1 MLFQTAIAALMAFGQ
16 DPAAAADVRTA
27 VESAP
32 ASVERIGFGPVW
44 LGMSFDDARTALPDV
59 AWQEKGAALNPSRIR
74 LSGPEAIDLFG
85 RRFDVEIKPGVHGA
99 SRIDL
104 HTAAPEIGVRGCRS
118 LVAEAVAGL
127 EARFGR
133 FEALPNTA
141 ATPNG
146 ELPAAIRMWT
156 SRDLRMELPGFF
168 AVSAGRPATEVF
180 NAGGRSRVNFFASGE
195 RGRGTW
201 QSIRQPANDDLTI
214 GVGAGYAPDLD
225 TAKPTCDLYI
235 FVSHEPPR
243 PERETIAFEDLVP
256 LRTPTIADRHA
267 SLEFM
272 SAEELASLPDEGI
285 DISVDCIV
293 RRQYGTLLC
302 LNPEEIQPEERELI
316 SAAQAQGRGYVFR
329 TDSLQPESDIPLRTR
344 LTVRLRAS
352 DRIDIS
358 RSVDEPILPMREV
371 RWARFPSRKWLA
383 EEAEDQEPGDVSIKA
398 HCQLQSDGSVICA
411 DMAVERNGESYQSS
425 GLEHGPSRDCPDAG
439 GIRTE
444 RRDALCRTLVRF
456 QAHFPGGGIA
466 WRR

>member
-1 MLFQTAIAALMAFGQ
+1 MLLHTVIAALMAFGQ

-32 ASVERIGFGPVW
+32 TSVERIGFGPVW

-74 LSGPEAIDLFG
+74 LSGPGAIDLLG

-99 SRIDL
+99 SRIDF
-104 HTAAPEIGVRGCRS
+104 HTAAQEIGIRGCRA

-133 FEALPNTA
+133 FEALPNPP
-141 ATPNG
+141 ATPSD

-156 SRDLRMELPGFF
+156 SRDLRMELPGLF
-168 AVSAGRPATEVF
+168 AVSAGLPATEVF
-180 NAGGRSRVNFFASGE
+180 DAGGQSRVNFFPSPGQ

-225 TAKPTCDLYI
+225 TSKPTCDLYI

-243 PERETIAFEDLVP
+243 PELETIAFEDLVP

-272 SAEELASLPDEGI
+272 SAEQLASLPDEGI
-285 DISVDCIV
+285 EISVDCAV

-302 LNPEEIQPEERELI
+302 LNPEEIRPEERELI

-329 TDSLQPESDIPLRTR
+329 TDSLQPESDISLYTR

-352 DRIDIS
+352 DRIDMS
-358 RSVDEPILPMREV
+358 RSVEGPILPMRELG
-371 RWARFPSRKWLA
+371 WARFPNREWLA
-383 EEAEDQEPGDVSIKA
+383 EQVQRLEPGDLSIKA
-398 HCQLQSDGSVICA
+398 RCQVQLDGSVICGA
-411 DMAVERNGESYQSS
+411 MALERNGESHQSS
-425 GLEHGPSRDCPDAG
+425 RLESTGSRIISLIQAASELSDGTPSAG
-439 GIRTE
+439 RWFDFKLTFRVAE
-444 RRDALCRTLVRF
+444 
-456 QAHFPGGGIA
+456 
-466 WRR
+466 